1 MYVLQKL
8 TKAFQLPT
16 VFLQHII
23 AKCKNV
29 TLKKTFWE
37 IMFVVAA
44 TGDKQSRPDI
54 ANMQ

>member
-16 VFLQHII
+16 VFLQHIMV
-23 AKCKNV
+23 KCKNV

-37 IMFVVAA
+37 FMFVVAA
-44 TGDKQSRPDI
+44 TGDKQSRHDT